1 MKATF
6 LQSENMIYNIQGSSS
21 MKTLGLDRNTENA
34 NPILI
39 YKQVISIKLY
49 IFFSFYNIQ
58 LV

>member
-39 YKQVISIKLY
+39 YK
-49 IFFSFYNIQ
+49 
-58 LV
+58 